1 MPEVQ
6 RYRNG
11 EDEKFCKLF
20 IGGLNYSTTE
30 EGLKSHFEQWG
41 EIVDCV
47 VMRDLTTKRSRGFG
61 FVTYKTEDMLD
72 EAQKHRPHKV
82 DNREVDTKRAIP
94 RSEAD
99 ESQAA
104 VKKMFVGGLKEGTT
118 EDEIKERFESY
129 GTIEKIEL
137 IKDKATGKQRG
148 FCFVT
153 YNDPDAVDKCV
164 LRKRIQLNGKVVE
177 VKKAVSKTEI
187 ERSGRGGMRG
197 GSDYG
202 MRDNFDD
209 NYGGGGNW
217 NMGGEN
223 NWGNSGGYPNQGGG
237 GWNQGGQG
245 VEIMVM
251 METIGITPPILE
263 LAMEGVAILAQC
275 VVATTL
281 SDQVDLMEVAMELVV
296 VVVVVVWVIT
306 DGNFIISYHYNL
318 GMVKCGTDS
327 SKHLL
332 YQNADQLEYLL
343 LTC

>member
-245 VEIMVM
+245 GWNQGFGQGNN
-251 METIGITPPILE
+251 TGCYGGNFNPR
-263 LAMEGVAILAQC
+263 GNFNNNFR
-275 VVATTL
+275 
-281 SDQVDLMEVAMELVV
+281 SGDY
-296 VVVVVVWVIT
+296 
-306 DGNFIISYHYNL
+306 DGNNWNNPSNFGTGYGGSGNTGPMRGGNYSQRSSGPYGGGYGAGGGGGGMGYNRR
-318 GMVKCGTDS
+318 
-327 SKHLL
+327 
-332 YQNADQLEYLL
+332 
-343 LTC
+343 

>member
-209 NYGGGGNW
+209 NYGDGNNWNNPSNFGTGYGGSGNTGPMRGGNYSQRSSGPYGGGY
-217 NMGGEN
+217 GA
-223 NWGNSGGYPNQGGG
+223 GGG
-237 GWNQGGQG
+237 GGGMG
-245 VEIMVM
+245 
-251 METIGITPPILE
+251 
-263 LAMEGVAILAQC
+263 
-275 VVATTL
+275 
-281 SDQVDLMEVAMELVV
+281 
-296 VVVVVVWVIT
+296 
-306 DGNFIISYHYNL
+306 YNRR
-318 GMVKCGTDS
+318 
-327 SKHLL
+327 
-332 YQNADQLEYLL
+332 
-343 LTC
+343 

>member
-1 MPEVQ
+1 MPEVQQ

-11 EDEKFCKLF
+11 EEEKFCKLF

-30 EGLKSHFEQWG
+30 DGLKSHFEEWG

-47 VMRDLTTKRSRGFG
+47 VMRDLNTKRSRGFG

-72 EAQKHRPHKV
+72 EAQKHRPHTV

-118 EDEIKERFESY
+118 EEEIKEKFETFGS
-129 GTIEKIEL
+129 IEKIEL
-137 IKDKATGKQRG
+137 IKDKNTGKQRG

-153 YNDPDAVDKCV
+153 YDDPDCVDKCV
-164 LRKRIQLNGKVVE
+164 LRKRIQLNGKIVE
-177 VKKAVSKTEI
+177 VKKAVSKSEI

-202 MRDNFDD
+202 GMRDNFDD
-209 NYGGGGNW
+209 NYGGG
-217 NMGGEN
+217 
-223 NWGNSGGYPNQGGG
+223 YPNQGG

-245 VEIMVM
+245 
-251 METIGITPPILE
+251 GWNQ
-263 LAMEGVAILAQC
+263 GFGQGNNGGC
-275 VVATTL
+275 YGGNFNRGNFNNNFR
-281 SDQVDLMEVAMELVV
+281 SGDYNN
-296 VVVVVVWVIT
+296 
-306 DGNFIISYHYNL
+306 DGNSWNNSNFGSGYGGSNNPGAMRGGNYSQRSSGPYGGGYGSGGGGMGYNRR
-318 GMVKCGTDS
+318 
-327 SKHLL
+327 
-332 YQNADQLEYLL
+332 
-343 LTC
+343 